1 MLLIEPVRDIQGS
14 PSPSSSPTR
23 GEERKEKDEILTP
36 LDTEGE
42 RGRGGVLAKDAEGER
57 ARGGEGEKKK
67 KGRVFRMTIKDTL
80 PAVKTAPFEQG
91 EELFDLFP
99 H

>member
-1 MLLIEPVRDIQGS
+1 VLLIEPVRDIQGS

-42 RGRGGVLAKDAEGER
+42 
-57 ARGGEGEKKK
+57 KKK
-67 KGRVFRMTIKDTL
+67 KGRVSRMID
-80 PAVKTAPFEQG
+80 
-91 EELFDLFP
+91 
-99 H
+99 

>member
-1 MLLIEPVRDIQGS
+1 VLLIEPVRDIQGS

-42 RGRGGVLAKDAEGER
+42 R
-57 ARGGEGEKKK
+57 ARGGEGEYWRKTPR
-67 KGRVFRMTIKDTL
+67 GRGREGVRGRKRRR
-80 PAVKTAPFEQG
+80 
-91 EELFDLFP
+91 EEGSG
-99 H
+99 